1 MSKGSEFWGVA
12 SGKLGQQVLYRAG
25 GEQRARAYVAKIKNP
40 KTLSQMKN
48 RILMNNVVSA
58 FHGLKPIVQASFLN
72 RKANQSAFNVFVQ
85 SNKQRNQYY
94 ISKSDVEHT
103 ACVPYG
109 MQISKGNTGFTISPV
124 VQALTNTR
132 EPESAP
138 KYGWCVEGLIDF
150 SNFTLT
156 LDDERASS
164 ATVELTS
171 EELFDLFSNHCLVQL
186 PSEFSLTLVA
196 APYGE
201 EDEDLSTDI
210 WQFGYRIFHCQKF
223 GGYSRLYGI
232 ARNYSGLKISLHPS
246 SLTEIGSTGSY
257 TAKFDKLV
265 ISSAFVRPDDAF
277 SNPCGLIL
285 SYKDASGQQTLNSY
299 MASVPLKFNGKSVE
313 DPAADFL
320 WGGFYAA
327 QVLSEYGYKASD
339 ILTSDVPD
347 IDQSGGSSSDEEDGG
362 GLGA

>member
-40 KTLSQMKN
+40 RTLSQMKN

-58 FHGLKPIVQASFLN
+58 FHGLKPLLQASFPN
-72 RKANQSAFNVFVQ
+72 RKANQSAFNAFVQ
-85 SNKQRNQYY
+85 ANKQRNQYY
-94 ISKSDVEHT
+94 IGKSDVEHT

-109 MQISKGNTGFTISPV
+109 MQIAKGNVGLTISPV
-124 VQALTNTR
+124 VQKLTNTKD
-132 EPESAP
+132 PESAP

-150 SNFTLT
+150 SNYTLT
-156 LDDERASS
+156 LDNNRANSNI
-164 ATVELTS
+164 VILT
-171 EELFDLFSNHCLVQL
+171 EEEVFDLFSNHCLVQL
-186 PSEFSLTLVA
+186 PSEFSLSVVA

-210 WQFGYRIFHCQKF
+210 WQFGYRVYHCQKF
-223 GGYSRLYGI
+223 GAYSRLYGI
-232 ARNYSGLKISLHPS
+232 ARNYRGLTISLHPS
-246 SLTEIGSTGSY
+246 SLTEIGSTGTY

-265 ISSAFVRPDDAF
+265 ISVASVLPDGAF

-299 MASVPLKFNGKSVE
+299 MASVPLKYDGEPVE
-313 DPAADFL
+313 DPAADFV
-320 WGGFYAA
+320 WGGFYTM
-327 QVLSEYGYKASD
+327 QVLDEYGYKAND
-339 ILTSDVPD
+339 ILTSESLN
-347 IDQSGGSSSDEEDGG
+347 IDPSGDASNDEEEGGS
-362 GLGA
+362 LGA